1 MPKLV
6 SETINGKEYTS
17 LISIAK
23 AFKISE
29 KTVYARHGNGKHGKD
44 LIAPIKTRKSSHHKV
59 SMKID
64 NKTYKSLSGIASALQ
79 LSYKTVKDIYDN
91 TSTLKEF
98 QNTIL
103 AIAKGETSKGIKPKV
118 TKSKKTKPKPKVI
131 STIEIPELR
140 DASVQKV
147 GALSSLLL
155 TFMAEFTGYTVDV
168 NAFENAYDRGLDLSL
183 AQFLSHTDKKEP
195 ASNIVS
201 KETITKIADLQ
212 SENEKL
218 SARLEKLEESTKSQ
232 SKLITTLTNDLKE
245 AKTKKKHW
253 WSK

>member
-29 KTVYARHGNGKHGKD
+29 KTIYARHANGKHGTD
-44 LIAPIKTRKSSHHKV
+44 LIAPSETRTSSHHKV

-79 LSYKTVKDIYDN
+79 LSYKTVKEIYDN
-91 TSTLKEF
+91 SSTIKEF
-98 QNTIL
+98 RNEIL
-103 AIAKGETSKGIKPKV
+103 AIAKAEVSTSINPKA
-118 TKSKKTKPKPKVI
+118 TKSTKPKPKPEAI
-131 STIEIPELR
+131 SAVAIPELR
-140 DASVQKV
+140 EASVQKV

-195 ASNIVS
+195 VSSIVS
-201 KETITKIADLQ
+201 RETLTKINDLQ
-212 SENEKL
+212 SENKKL

-232 SKLITTLTNDLKE
+232 SELITALANDLKD